1 MAAHESAIAEAPPE
15 RLDAFVQ
22 EPGCS
27 YGIDFTALEVGAVV
41 HVHTT
46 YSCYDLR
53 VVDPEEK
60 RARVTGGRLFPESTE
75 VRIEGATAGGSAIKS
90 GWIGIGLRL
99 EMASSEQRV
108 TTSMVQSLTLDPPPA
123 SMVC

>member
-1 MAAHESAIAEAPPE
+1 MAAHEAAIAEAPPE
-15 RLDAFVQ
+15 PLDAFVQ

-46 YSCYDLR
+46 YSCYRLM

-75 VRIEGATAGGSAIKS
+75 VRIEGATAGGSAIKP

-108 TTSMVQSLTLDPPPA
+108 TTSMVQSLTLDPPPS

>member
-46 YSCYDLR
+46 YSCYDLS

>member
-1 MAAHESAIAEAPPE
+1 MAAHESAIAEAPE

-46 YSCYDLR
+46 YSSYRLT

-108 TTSMVQSLTLDPPPA
+108 TTSLVQSLTLDPPRS